1 MVPSRFKPVA
11 LVAATLL
18 ALTASGA
25 ALAQETIKVGI
36 LGSYSGISALGGQQ
50 ADNAMKMFQQRYGAT
65 VGGRKVE
72 FVKRDLGGPNPEVA
86 KRLATELITR
96 EKVQIIIGPDFTPN
110 VLAVAPLVTEAK
122 VPAIVT
128 GAATQGIIGEKSPY
142 YSRTFFSIPQLVRPA
157 AQWAWK
163 NNLRKPFLVI
173 ADYGPGHDSEA
184 TFNKTW
190 TELGGTTPG
199 SVRVPVRNPEFS
211 SYMQKIKDAAPD
223 FVFAFMPIGE
233 LSVQFLKA
241 FSDSGLKNSNIK
253 LVGTGD
259 IVDEAYIDAA
269 GDAALGAITTGIYS
283 TQHDSPMN
291 KQYVAEYTKQFG
303 NSPRMGWSSVI
314 NWDAMQVLYTGL
326 KALEGQKWD
335 PDKFQAAIKGKS
347 FESPRG
353 KVTISDKNGDIIQ
366 NVYMRRV
373 ERKDGV
379 LQNVEFDTFTDV
391 APN

>member
-1 MVPSRFKPVA
+1 MLKIPWPAGRRRRSSS
-11 LVAATLL
+11 AADSK
-18 ALTASGA
+18 AAAASG
-25 ALAQETIKVGI
+25 G
-36 LGSYSGISALGGQQ
+36 
-50 ADNAMKMFQQRYGAT
+50 
-65 VGGRKVE
+65 
-72 FVKRDLGGPNPEVA
+72 
-86 KRLATELITR
+86 
-96 EKVQIIIGPDFTPN
+96 
-110 VLAVAPLVTEAK
+110 
-122 VPAIVT
+122 
-128 GAATQGIIGEKSPY
+128 
-142 YSRTFFSIPQLVRPA
+142 
-157 AQWAWK
+157 
-163 NNLRKPFLVI
+163 
-173 ADYGPGHDSEA
+173 
-184 TFNKTW
+184 
-190 TELGGTTPG
+190 
-199 SVRVPVRNPEFS
+199 
-211 SYMQKIKDAAPD
+211 
-223 FVFAFMPIGE
+223 
-233 LSVQFLKA
+233 
-241 FSDSGLKNSNIK
+241 
-253 LVGTGD
+253 
-259 IVDEAYIDAA
+259 AA

-353 KVTISDKNGDIIQ
+353 KVTISEKNGDIIQ